1 MNAELFE
8 FASKLKKQGTTLSIS
23 LGQSLGIA
31 LKQAGFRPDQE
42 ITVRFGNERL
52 EILPRDTPEQI
63 RDKVK
68 LEAVGLRAFRE
79 RILDL
84 AKRLPAASEED
95 LEAGESLEGE
105 LLGMLE
111 CLVADDLDPAIHKLE
126 TVDDLGP
133 EAGSGSG
140 APPKRRF

>member
-31 LKQAGFRPDQE
+31 LKQAGFHPDQE
-42 ITVRFGNERL
+42 VTVRFGLERL

-63 RDKVK
+63 REKVK
-68 LEAVGLRAFRE
+68 LGAVDLRAFRE
-79 RILDL
+79 RMKGL
-84 AKRLPAASEED
+84 AERLPAVSDED
-95 LEAGESLEGE
+95 LEAEESLEGE

-111 CLVADDLDPAIHKLE
+111 CLIADDLDPAIHKLE
-126 TVDDLGP
+126 TVDELGP
-133 EAGSGSG
+133 DAEARSG
-140 APPKRRF
+140 APPKRRS